1 MKQKIMPIAM
11 AAGIY
16 GSIYAGLE
24 TMHNV
29 DCPREDLHSQFSD
42 SHMSKE
48 MILDQKARDAE
59 HIAWMQN
66 AEKSRLET
74 QQIFDDIN
82 RTMDEITFQIGVI
95 HGILITE
102 NKLNPGSK

>member
-1 MKQKIMPIAM
+1 MKEKFMPIAL

-16 GSIYAGLE
+16 GSMYAGLE
-24 TMHNV
+24 TIHNLE
-29 DCPREDLHSQFSD
+29 CPREDFHSNFSD

-48 MILDQKARDAE
+48 MIADLNTKEKE
-59 HIAWMQN
+59 HIAWLEDL
-66 AEKSRLET
+66 EKRRLET

-95 HGILITE
+95 HGILIAQ
-102 NKLNPGSK
+102 NKIK